1 LPRSQNPL
9 SKILTFSLTEN
20 KEEQYAQEGSRK
32 PEAISMSLS
41 KAEIKTTKVKGF
53 WNIAEISRHESD
65 TKNAQT
71 HLKSSLSQSKK
82 TTFSVFFLLLYIPL
96 LQVLG

>member
-1 LPRSQNPL
+1 M
-9 SKILTFSLTEN
+9 LTLTAN
-20 KEEQYAQEGSRK
+20 KGEQYEHKGSRK

-41 KAEIKTTKVKGF
+41 KAEIKPTKVKGF
-53 WNIAEISRHESD
+53 WNIAEIARHESD

-96 LQVLG
+96 LQVHG